1 MRRFDDAL
9 LVAQTAQKLD
19 PYNNQ
24 FQYLISEIEGI
35 KKSAAQFS
43 QPADQLEKDVS
54 RLEGETK
61 ANPTNFVR
69 QFELA
74 QKLLQL
80 GQTDRT
86 IQVLDGVI
94 TNPQANADIL
104 TAVAA
109 AYGQLG
115 KMDKLENVLEK
126 LTRIDSNSPEAWYD
140 LAGSRAV
147 LNQTAPAIAA
157 LKQALDLSSKRLAS
171 NPKAA
176 DLRVRAASDP
186 EFNNV
191 RNTPE
196 FKALLAH

>member
-1 MRRFDDAL
+1 
-9 LVAQTAQKLD
+9 
-19 PYNNQ
+19 
-24 FQYLISEIEGI
+24 
-35 KKSAAQFS
+35 
-43 QPADQLEKDVS
+43 
-54 RLEGETK
+54 
-61 ANPTNFVR
+61 
-69 QFELA
+69 
-74 QKLLQL
+74 
-80 GQTDRT
+80 
-86 IQVLDGVI
+86 
-94 TNPQANADIL
+94 
-104 TAVAA
+104 VAA